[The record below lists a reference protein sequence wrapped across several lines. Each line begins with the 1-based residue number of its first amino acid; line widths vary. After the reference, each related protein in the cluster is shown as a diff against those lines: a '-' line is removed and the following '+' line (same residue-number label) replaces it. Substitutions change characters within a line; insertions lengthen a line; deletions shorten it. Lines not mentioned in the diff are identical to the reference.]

1 MNKNDI
7 FSMRFGDFILIL
19 YPSLQESIYTVQ
31 SYFLPWQ
38 NDINLEQNGISNG
51 YQIRCDNVAIHLNL
65 CKWLR
70 LKKLLLLYFKDAVD
84 TRLLM
89 VETWMYV
96 LCLPAFIIWQRV
108 WRNVRRFS
116 QGSSLSHQQNRASFS
131 TDWLVTYCCSIFCT
145 C

>member
-7 FSMRFGDFILIL
+7 FIMRFGDFILIL

-89 VETWMYV
+89 VETWILCFMFAGFHNLTEGMEECAAIQSRIISITSAEQSEFLNRLAGNV
-96 LCLPAFIIWQRV
+96 LLFYI
-108 WRNVRRFS
+108 
-116 QGSSLSHQQNRASFS
+116 L
-131 TDWLVTYCCSIFCT
+131 Y
-145 C
+145 